1 MIARVASE
9 GLTRRVE
16 LQADEHSE
24 ESLCHKGQLRMA
36 CLDEW
41 RLLFLFLDGAG
52 HYAF

>member
-24 ESLCHKGQLRMA
+24 ESLCHKGELRMGR
-36 CLDEW
+36 LDEL

-52 HYAF
+52 HHTF